1 MRTFDVRHEMI
12 AGKERFWQL
21 IHHEVEFIRSL
32 YVDFLDFGYE
42 VLEDNR
48 ETGVRRTYITP
59 KVDAPKAIVRVMG
72 DSISFTENGLLVE
85 DPDDYRY
92 EFTVVPNK
100 FADKITISG
109 AMRAHPISEDKCERC
124 VTFNVKCTIFG
135 IGKLLEGFIQKEIQ
149 RSYVESAAY
158 TNTYLKKKA
167 DEQGDG

>member
-12 AGKERFWQL
+12 AGTERFWQL
-21 IHHEVEFIRSL
+21 IHHEIAFIQSL

-42 VLEDNR
+42 VLEDNL

-100 FADKITISG
+100 FADKIKISG
-109 AMRAHPISEDKCERC
+109 AMRAHAISEDKCERS

-158 TNTYLKKKA
+158 TNTYLKKA
-167 DEQGDG
+167 AERGDG